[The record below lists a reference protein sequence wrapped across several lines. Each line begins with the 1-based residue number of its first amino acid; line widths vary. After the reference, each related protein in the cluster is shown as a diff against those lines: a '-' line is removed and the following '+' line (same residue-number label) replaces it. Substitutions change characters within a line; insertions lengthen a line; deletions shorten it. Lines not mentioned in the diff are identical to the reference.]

1 MIALVWLIPAFP
13 LAAFLIAGLFGRRW
27 LGHWTG
33 VIASAAVGLSAL
45 LSIGVFLEV
54 LGGKE
59 QTVVQLY
66 RWIGVG
72 EFSVNV
78 AALVDPLSAVML
90 LVVTVVSFLIFVYSN
105 GYMAHDEGFY
115 RFFAWL
121 SLFVFAMLILVMAD
135 NYLLMFVGWEGVG
148 LCSYL
153 LIGFWF
159 ERPEPYL
166 AAKKAFVM
174 NRIGD
179 WGYTIGIITI
189 FLVFGSMNFI
199 DVFRRLEV
207 SAPAQATLTLICVA
221 LFFGATGKSAQIP
234 LYTWLPDAM
243 EGPTPVSALIHAAT
257 MVTSGVYLV
266 ARSMPLFEVAGPS
279 LQIVGTIG
287 AVTAIFAATI
297 ALVQFDIKRVMA
309 YSTVSQLGYMFLA
322 LGVGAPIAA
331 IFHLATH
338 AFFKALL
345 FLGSGSVIHGL
356 GGEQDMRRMG
366 GLRRKMPVTFWTML
380 IAGGALAALP
390 PLAGF
395 WSKDEILGAAFV
407 NGHLVL
413 YAIGIITAVLTAFYV
428 TRALW
433 MTFYGEPRDHHLY
446 DHAHESSRVM
456 TLPLVALAAGSAVLG
471 IVIGFPPGLGAR
483 ARRPGLTSRADR
495 DRGQLR
501 AHDRRGSPA
510 GARGVRRLRRRD
522 PRLMTNVLSLLVV
535 IPLAGLVPL
544 FFFRRD
550 ERAAK
555 QVAITTTLVELAV
568 SLWMLKQFVVGEAG
582 VQLVERVDW
591 LPSLGISYL
600 VGVDGISV
608 LLVPLTTLLT
618 FISVLY
624 SSGGAIKTRIVE
636 YMTAFLLLEV
646 GMVGVFIALD
656 LFLFYIFFELM

>member
-1 MIALVWLIPAFP
+1 LISVISLVWLIPAFP
-13 LAAFLIAGLFGRRW
+13 LAAFLVNGLLGRRW
-27 LGHWTG
+27 LGHMTG
-33 VIASAAVGLSAL
+33 LIATAAVGLSAL

-54 LGGKE
+54 LGGKT
-59 QTVVQLY
+59 QSVVSLY
-66 RWIGVG
+66 RWIAVG
-72 EFSVNV
+72 DFSVNV
-78 AALVDPLSAVML
+78 SALIDPLSSVML

-105 GYMAHDEGFY
+105 GYMEHDAGFY
-115 RFFAWL
+115 RFFTWL

-159 ERPEPYL
+159 ERPEPYY

-189 FLVFGSMNFI
+189 FLVFGSMNFV
-199 DVFRRLEV
+199 DVFKRLEE
-207 SAPAQATLTLICVA
+207 SAPAQGVLTLICIA
-221 LFFGATGKSAQIP
+221 LFFGATGKSAQLP
-234 LYTWLPDAM
+234 LYSWLPDAM

-279 LQIVGTIG
+279 LQVVGVVG
-287 AVTAIFAATI
+287 AITAIFAATI

-322 LGVGAPIAA
+322 LGVGAPVAA

-356 GGEQDMRRMG
+356 GGEQDMRKMG

-413 YAIGIITAVLTAFYV
+413 YTIGIITAVLTAFYV

-446 DHAHESSRVM
+446 EHAHESPRVM

-471 IVIGFPPGLGAR
+471 IVIGFPPEQGFIHSFLAPVVE
-483 ARRPGLTSRADR
+483 A
-495 DRGQLR
+495 
-501 AHDRRGSPA
+501 A
-510 GARGVRRLRRRD
+510 GVPEHAPELATIVALAI
-522 PRLMTNVLSLLVV
+522 VSV
-535 IPLAGLVPL
+535 LAGLIGIGVGVSMYVRHRPDPAAL
-544 FFFRRD
+544 T
-550 ERAAK
+550 RAAGPVYRILVNK
-555 QVAITTTLVELAV
+555 YYIDELYDHRFVEAARAIAGAAWAFDIHIIDGLANRLGWALAMGGQGLRRV
-568 SLWMLKQFVVGEAG
+568 QTGVVGNYALTIVAG
-582 VQLVERVDW
+582 L
-591 LPSLGISYL
+591 
-600 VGVDGISV
+600 
-608 LLVPLTTLLT
+608 LLVL
-618 FISVLY
+618 VAY
-624 SSGGAIKTRIVE
+624 GGYAAGILGR
-636 YMTAFLLLEV
+636 
-646 GMVGVFIALD
+646 
-656 LFLFYIFFELM
+656 

>member
-1 MIALVWLIPAFP
+1 MIELVWLIPGFP
-13 LAAFLIAGLFGRRW
+13 LAAFLVNGLLGRRW
-27 LGHWTG
+27 LGHLTG
-33 VIASAAVGLSAL
+33 WIASASVGASAL
-45 LSIGVFLEV
+45 LSIAIFLEV
-54 LGGKE
+54 LGGKQ

-72 EFSVNV
+72 DFTINV
-78 AALVDPLSAVML
+78 SALVDPLSSTML

-105 GYMAHDEGFY
+105 GYMAHDPGLP
-115 RFFAWL
+115 RFFTWL

-159 ERPEPYL
+159 ERPAPYY

-179 WGYTIGIITI
+179 WGYTIGIIAI
-189 FLVFGSMNFI
+189 FLVFGSMNFL
-199 DVFRRLEV
+199 DVFKRLEDGS
-207 SAPAQATLTLICVA
+207 SAPAQSTLTLICIA

-266 ARSMPLFEVAGPS
+266 ARSTPLFAAAGSSLEV
-279 LQIVGTIG
+279 VGTIG
-287 AVTAIFAATI
+287 ALTAIVAATI

-322 LGVGAPIAA
+322 LGVGAPVAA

-356 GGEQDMRRMG
+356 GNEQDMRKMG

-380 IAGGALAALP
+380 VAGGALAALP

-395 WSKDEILGAAFV
+395 WSKDEIVSAAFV
-407 NGHLVL
+407 SGHFLL
-413 YAIGIITAVLTAFYV
+413 YAVGITTAVLTAFYV

-446 DHAHESSRVM
+446 DHAHESPSVM
-456 TLPLVALAAGSAVLG
+456 TLPLIALAAGAVVLG
-471 IVIGFPPGLGAR
+471 IAIGFPPEQGFIHRFLNPAVEVPGAAER
-483 ARRPGLTSRADR
+483 L
-495 DRGQLR
+495 
-501 AHDRRGSPA
+501 PA
-510 GARGVRRLRRRD
+510 IG
-522 PRLMTNVLSLLVV
+522 TIVLLAGISIV
-535 IPLAGLVPL
+535 AGLVGIAIGVSMSVRHRPDPAAIARASGPYYRVL
-544 FFFRRD
+544 LNKYYLDELYDHRVVEAARAFAGASWAFDIHIIDGLVNRLGWALARSGSGLRRV
-550 ERAAK
+550 
-555 QVAITTTLVELAV
+555 QTG
-568 SLWMLKQFVVGEAG
+568 VVGNYALTIVAGLLIVLVAYGGYAAG
-582 VQLVERVDW
+582 VFGR
-591 LPSLGISYL
+591 
-600 VGVDGISV
+600 
-608 LLVPLTTLLT
+608 
-618 FISVLY
+618 
-624 SSGGAIKTRIVE
+624 
-636 YMTAFLLLEV
+636 
-646 GMVGVFIALD
+646 
-656 LFLFYIFFELM
+656 

>member
-1 MIALVWLIPAFP
+1 VIQLVWLIPAFP
-13 LAAFLIAGLFGRRW
+13 LAAFLIDGLFGRRW
-27 LGHWTG
+27 LRAWTG
-33 VIASAAVGLSAL
+33 WIASAAVGASAIVA
-45 LSIGVFLEV
+45 IGVFLEV
-54 LGGKE
+54 LGGKQ

-72 EFSVNV
+72 DFQVNV
-78 AALVDPLSAVML
+78 AALIDPLSSTML

-105 GYMAHDEGFY
+105 GYMAEDRGLW
-115 RFFAWL
+115 RFFTWM

-159 ERPEPYL
+159 ERPEPYY

-189 FLVFGSMNFI
+189 FLVFGSMNFL
-199 DVFRRLEV
+199 DVFKRVEE
-207 SAPAQATLTLICVA
+207 SAPAQSALTLICLA
-221 LFFGATGKSAQIP
+221 LFFGATGKSAQLP
-234 LYTWLPDAM
+234 LYSWLPDAM

-266 ARSMPLFEVAGPS
+266 ARSTPLFAAAGSSLEV
-279 LQIVGTIG
+279 VGVVG
-287 AVTAIFAATI
+287 AITAIFAATI

-322 LGVGAPIAA
+322 LGVGAPVAA

-366 GLRRKMPVTFWTML
+366 ALRRKMPVTFWTML

-395 WSKDEILGAAFV
+395 WSKDEIVGAAFTS
-407 NGHLVL
+407 GHVLL
-413 YAIGIITAVLTAFYV
+413 YAIGIVTAVLTAFYV

-433 MTFYGEPRDHHLY
+433 MTFYGEPRDRHLY
-446 DHAHESSRVM
+446 DHAHESPRVM
-456 TLPLVALAAGSAVLG
+456 ILPLAALALGSVVLG
-471 IVIGFPPGLGAR
+471 VAIGFPPEQGFIHRFLGPAVEVPGAVEHAPELATILLLALVSVTAGVIGIAVAISVYVRHRPDATAIARAAGPYYRILVNKYYVDELYDHRVVEAARAFAGASWAFDIHIIDGLANRIGWLLSLSGTGAR
-483 ARRPGLTSRADR
+483 RLQTGIVGNYALTIVAGL
-495 DRGQLR
+495 
-501 AHDRRGSPA
+501 
-510 GARGVRRLRRRD
+510 
-522 PRLMTNVLSLLVV
+522 LLV
-535 IPLAGLVPL
+535 LV
-544 FFFRRD
+544 
-550 ERAAK
+550 AYGGYA
-555 QVAITTTLVELAV
+555 
-568 SLWMLKQFVVGEAG
+568 AG
-582 VQLVERVDW
+582 VFGR
-591 LPSLGISYL
+591 
-600 VGVDGISV
+600 
-608 LLVPLTTLLT
+608 
-618 FISVLY
+618 
-624 SSGGAIKTRIVE
+624 
-636 YMTAFLLLEV
+636 
-646 GMVGVFIALD
+646 
-656 LFLFYIFFELM
+656 

>member
-1 MIALVWLIPAFP
+1 MDVISLVWLIPAFP
-13 LAAFLIAGLFGRRW
+13 LAAFLVNGIFGKRW

-33 VIASAAVGLSAL
+33 VIATAAVGLSAL

-54 LGGKE
+54 LGGKA
-59 QTVVQLY
+59 QTVVALY

-72 EFSVNV
+72 DFSINV
-78 AALVDPLSAVML
+78 SALIDPLSSVML

-105 GYMAHDEGFY
+105 GYMAHDAGFY
-115 RFFAWL
+115 RFFTWL

-159 ERPEPYL
+159 ERPEPYF

-179 WGYTIGIITI
+179 WGYTIGIIVI
-189 FLVFGSMNFI
+189 FLVFGSMNFV
-199 DVFRRLEV
+199 DVFERLEE
-207 SAPAQATLTLICVA
+207 SAPAQGVLTLICIA
-221 LFFGATGKSAQIP
+221 LFFGATGKSAQLP
-234 LYTWLPDAM
+234 LYSWLPDAM

-279 LQIVGTIG
+279 LQVVGVVG
-287 AVTAIFAATI
+287 AITAIFAATI

-356 GGEQDMRRMG
+356 GGEQDMRKMG
-366 GLRRKMPVTFWTML
+366 GLRRKMPITFWTML

-395 WSKDEILGAAFV
+395 WSKDEILAAAFV
-407 NGHLVL
+407 NGHVL
-413 YAIGIITAVLTAFYV
+413 LWTVGIITAVLTAFYV
-428 TRALW
+428 TRAMW

-446 DHAHESSRVM
+446 DHAHESPQVM
-456 TLPLVALAAGSAVLG
+456 ALPLVALGVGSAVLG
-471 IVIGFPPGLGAR
+471 LAIGFPPDQGFIHHFLGPVLEPVGAEHAPELVTVLALSAASVVAGLIGIAIGVSMYVRHRPDPAALTR
-483 ARRPGLTSRADR
+483 AAGPIYRILANKYYIDELYDHRFVEAGRAF
-495 DRGQLR
+495 
-501 AHDRRGSPA
+501 A
-510 GARGVRRLRRRD
+510 GAAWAFDIHIIDGLANRLGWALAMGGQGLRRAQTGIVGNYA
-522 PRLMTNVLSLLVV
+522 LTIVAGLLLVLV
-535 IPLAGLVPL
+535 AYGGYAAGIIG
-544 FFFRRD
+544 R
-550 ERAAK
+550 
-555 QVAITTTLVELAV
+555 
-568 SLWMLKQFVVGEAG
+568 
-582 VQLVERVDW
+582 
-591 LPSLGISYL
+591 
-600 VGVDGISV
+600 
-608 LLVPLTTLLT
+608 
-618 FISVLY
+618 
-624 SSGGAIKTRIVE
+624 
-636 YMTAFLLLEV
+636 
-646 GMVGVFIALD
+646 
-656 LFLFYIFFELM
+656 

>member
-1 MIALVWLIPAFP
+1 VIQLVWLIPAFP
-13 LAAFLIAGLFGRRW
+13 LAAFLIDGLFGRRW
-27 LGHWTG
+27 LRAWTG
-33 VIASAAVGLSAL
+33 WIASAAVGASAIVA
-45 LSIGVFLEV
+45 IGVFLEV
-54 LGGKE
+54 LGGKQ

-72 EFSVNV
+72 DFQVNV
-78 AALVDPLSAVML
+78 AALIDPLSSTML

-105 GYMAHDEGFY
+105 GYMAEDRGLW
-115 RFFAWL
+115 RFFTWM

-159 ERPEPYL
+159 ERPEPYY

-189 FLVFGSMNFI
+189 FLVFGSMNFL
-199 DVFRRLEV
+199 DVFKRVEE
-207 SAPAQATLTLICVA
+207 SAPAQSALTLICLA
-221 LFFGATGKSAQIP
+221 LFFGATGKSAQLP
-234 LYTWLPDAM
+234 LYSWLPDAM

-266 ARSMPLFEVAGPS
+266 ARSTPLFAAAGSSLEV
-279 LQIVGTIG
+279 VGVVG
-287 AVTAIFAATI
+287 AITAIFAATI

-322 LGVGAPIAA
+322 LGVGAPVAA

-366 GLRRKMPVTFWTML
+366 ALRRKMPVTFWTML

-395 WSKDEILGAAFV
+395 WSKDEIVGAAFT
-407 NGHLVL
+407 NGHVLL
-413 YAIGIITAVLTAFYV
+413 YAIGIVTAVLTAFYV

-433 MTFYGEPRDHHLY
+433 MTFYGEPRDRHLY
-446 DHAHESSRVM
+446 DHAHESPRVM
-456 TLPLVALAAGSAVLG
+456 ILPLAALALGSVVLG
-471 IVIGFPPGLGAR
+471 IAIGFPPEQGFIHRFLGPAVDVPGAVEHVPELATILVLALVSVAAGVIGIAVAISVYVRHRPDATAIAR
-483 ARRPGLTSRADR
+483 A
-495 DRGQLR
+495 
-501 AHDRRGSPA
+501 A
-510 GARGVRRLRRRD
+510 GPYYRI
-522 PRLMTNVLSLLVV
+522 LVNKYYV
-535 IPLAGLVPL
+535 
-544 FFFRRD
+544 D
-550 ERAAK
+550 E
-555 QVAITTTLVELAV
+555 
-568 SLWMLKQFVVGEAG
+568 
-582 VQLVERVDW
+582 
-591 LPSLGISYL
+591 
-600 VGVDGISV
+600 
-608 LLVPLTTLLT
+608 
-618 FISVLY
+618 LY
-624 SSGGAIKTRIVE
+624 DHRIVE
-636 YMTAFLLLEV
+636 AARAFAGASWAFDIHIIDGLANRIGWLLSLSGTGARRLQTGIVGNYALTIVAGLLLV
-646 GMVGVFIALD
+646 LVAYGGYAAGVFGR
-656 LFLFYIFFELM
+656 

>member
-1 MIALVWLIPAFP
+1 
-13 LAAFLIAGLFGRRW
+13 
-27 LGHWTG
+27 
-33 VIASAAVGLSAL
+33 
-45 LSIGVFLEV
+45 
-54 LGGKE
+54 
-59 QTVVQLY
+59 
-66 RWIGVG
+66 
-72 EFSVNV
+72 
-78 AALVDPLSAVML
+78 ML

-105 GYMAHDEGFY
+105 GYMEHDAGFY

-159 ERPEPYL
+159 ERPAPYY

-189 FLVFGSMNFI
+189 FLVFGSMNFV
-199 DVFRRLEV
+199 DVFKRLDE
-207 SAPAQATLTLICVA
+207 SALPQGTLTLICIA
-221 LFFGATGKSAQIP
+221 LFFGATGKSAQLP
-234 LYTWLPDAM
+234 LHSWLPDAM

-279 LQIVGTIG
+279 LQVVGVIG
-287 AVTAIFAATI
+287 AITATFAATI

-322 LGVGAPIAA
+322 LGVGAPVAA

-356 GGEQDMRRMG
+356 GGEQDMRKMG
-366 GLRRKMPVTFWTML
+366 GLWRKMPVTSWTML

-395 WSKDEILGAAFV
+395 WSKDEIVAAAFT
-407 NGHLVL
+407 NGHFVL

-433 MTFYGEPRDHHLY
+433 MTFYGEPRDHRLFE
-446 DHAHESSRVM
+446 HAHESPSVM
-456 TLPLVALAAGSAVLG
+456 TLPLISLAVGTAVLGMAIGVLPEQGFIHRFIGPVVEPGAAEHAPELATILALAAVSIAAGVIGIAIAYSMYVRHRPDPAALTRAAGPIYRILVNKYYVDELYDHRFVDAARAIAGASWAFDIHIIDGLANRLGWALAMGGQGLRRVQTG
-471 IVIGFPPGLGAR
+471 IVGNYALTIVAGL
-483 ARRPGLTSRADR
+483 
-495 DRGQLR
+495 
-501 AHDRRGSPA
+501 
-510 GARGVRRLRRRD
+510 
-522 PRLMTNVLSLLVV
+522 LLVLV
-535 IPLAGLVPL
+535 VYGGYAAG
-544 FFFRRD
+544 
-550 ERAAK
+550 
-555 QVAITTTLVELAV
+555 I
-568 SLWMLKQFVVGEAG
+568 VG
-582 VQLVERVDW
+582 R
-591 LPSLGISYL
+591 
-600 VGVDGISV
+600 
-608 LLVPLTTLLT
+608 
-618 FISVLY
+618 
-624 SSGGAIKTRIVE
+624 
-636 YMTAFLLLEV
+636 
-646 GMVGVFIALD
+646 
-656 LFLFYIFFELM
+656 

>member
-1 MIALVWLIPAFP
+1 LISVISLVWLIPAFP
-13 LAAFLIAGLFGRRW
+13 LAAFLVNGTIGRRW
-27 LGHWTG
+27 LGHMTG
-33 VIASAAVGLSAL
+33 LIATAAVGLSAL

-54 LGGKE
+54 LGGKT
-59 QTVVQLY
+59 QTVVPLY
-66 RWIGVG
+66 RWIAVG

-78 AALVDPLSAVML
+78 SALIDPLSSVML

-105 GYMAHDEGFY
+105 GYMEHDAGFY
-115 RFFAWL
+115 RFFTWL

-159 ERPEPYL
+159 ERPEPYY

-189 FLVFGSMNFI
+189 FLVFGSMNFV
-199 DVFRRLEV
+199 DVFKRLEV
-207 SAPAQATLTLICVA
+207 GAPEQGVLTLICIA
-221 LFFGATGKSAQIP
+221 LFFGATGKSAQLP
-234 LYTWLPDAM
+234 LYSWLPDAM

-279 LQIVGTIG
+279 LQVVGVVG
-287 AVTAIFAATI
+287 AITAIFAATI

-322 LGVGAPIAA
+322 LGVGAPVAA

-356 GGEQDMRRMG
+356 GGEQDMRKMG

-407 NGHLVL
+407 NGHLLL

-446 DHAHESSRVM
+446 DHAHESPRVM
-456 TLPLVALAAGSAVLG
+456 TLPLMALAAGSAVLG
-471 IVIGFPPGLGAR
+471 IAIGFPPE
-483 ARRPGLTSRADR
+483 
-495 DRGQLR
+495 RGFIHTFL
-501 AHDRRGSPA
+501 APVVEAA
-510 GARGVRRLRRRD
+510 GVTEHAPELATIVALAIAS
-522 PRLMTNVLSLLVV
+522 V
-535 IPLAGLVPL
+535 LAGLIGIAVGVSMYVRHRPDPAAL
-544 FFFRRD
+544 T
-550 ERAAK
+550 RAAGPVYRILVNK
-555 QVAITTTLVELAV
+555 YYVDELYDHRFVEAARAIAGASWAFDIHIIDGLANRLGWALAMGGQGLRRV
-568 SLWMLKQFVVGEAG
+568 QTGVVGNYALTIVAG
-582 VQLVERVDW
+582 L
-591 LPSLGISYL
+591 
-600 VGVDGISV
+600 
-608 LLVPLTTLLT
+608 LLVL
-618 FISVLY
+618 VAY
-624 SSGGAIKTRIVE
+624 GGYAAGILGR
-636 YMTAFLLLEV
+636 
-646 GMVGVFIALD
+646 
-656 LFLFYIFFELM
+656 

>member
-1 MIALVWLIPAFP
+1 MISLVWLIPAFP
-13 LAAFLIAGLFGRRW
+13 LAAFLVNGLFGRRW
-27 LGHWTG
+27 LGHMTG
-33 VIASAAVGLSAL
+33 LIASVAVGVSAL
-45 LSIGVFLEV
+45 VSIGVFLEV
-54 LGGKE
+54 LGGKT
-59 QTVVQLY
+59 QTVVSLY
-66 RWIGVG
+66 RWIAVG
-72 EFSVNV
+72 DFSINV
-78 AALVDPLSAVML
+78 SALIDPLSSVML

-105 GYMAHDEGFY
+105 GYMAHDAGFY
-115 RFFAWL
+115 RFFTWL

-159 ERPEPYL
+159 ERPEPYY

-189 FLVFGSMNFI
+189 FLVFGSMNFV
-199 DVFRRLEV
+199 DVFKRLEE
-207 SAPAQATLTLICVA
+207 SAPAQGVLTLICIA
-221 LFFGATGKSAQIP
+221 LFFGATGKSAQLP
-234 LYTWLPDAM
+234 LYSWLPDAM

-279 LQIVGTIG
+279 LQVVGVVG
-287 AVTAIFAATI
+287 AITAIFAATI

-322 LGVGAPIAA
+322 LGVGAPVAA

-356 GGEQDMRRMG
+356 GGEQDMRKMG

-395 WSKDEILGAAFV
+395 WSKDEILGAAFI

-446 DHAHESSRVM
+446 DHAHESPRVM

-471 IVIGFPPGLGAR
+471 IAIGFPPEQGFIHSFLAPVVEAAGVREHLPELVSIVALAVVSVVAGVIGIAIGLSMYVRHRPDPAALTRAAGPVYRVLVNKYYVDELYDHRFVEAAR
-483 ARRPGLTSRADR
+483 AF
-495 DRGQLR
+495 
-501 AHDRRGSPA
+501 A
-510 GARGVRRLRRRD
+510 GASWAFDIHIIDGLANRLGWALAMGGQGLRRVQTGVVGNYA
-522 PRLMTNVLSLLVV
+522 LTIVAGLLLV
-535 IPLAGLVPL
+535 LV
-544 FFFRRD
+544 
-550 ERAAK
+550 AYGGYASG
-555 QVAITTTLVELAV
+555 I
-568 SLWMLKQFVVGEAG
+568 
-582 VQLVERVDW
+582 
-591 LPSLGISYL
+591 LG
-600 VGVDGISV
+600 
-608 LLVPLTTLLT
+608 
-618 FISVLY
+618 
-624 SSGGAIKTRIVE
+624 R
-636 YMTAFLLLEV
+636 
-646 GMVGVFIALD
+646 
-656 LFLFYIFFELM
+656 

>member
-1 MIALVWLIPAFP
+1 VISLVWLIPAFP
-13 LAAFLIAGLFGRRW
+13 LAAFLINGLFGRRF
-27 LGHWTG
+27 LGHLTG
-33 VIASAAVGLSAL
+33 LIATVAVGLSAL
-45 LSIGVFLEV
+45 LSIGVFVEV
-54 LGGKE
+54 LGGKT
-59 QTVVQLY
+59 QTVVALY
-66 RWIGVG
+66 KWIAVG
-72 EFSVNV
+72 DFSINV
-78 AALVDPLSAVML
+78 SALIDPLSSVML

-105 GYMAHDEGFY
+105 GYMEHDAGFY
-115 RFFAWL
+115 RFFTWL

-159 ERPEPYL
+159 ERPEPYY

-189 FLVFGSMNFI
+189 FLVFGSMNFL
-199 DVFRRLEV
+199 DVFKRLEE
-207 SAPAQATLTLICVA
+207 SAPAQATLTLICIA
-221 LFFGATGKSAQIP
+221 LFFGATGKSAQLP
-234 LYTWLPDAM
+234 LYSWLPDAM

-279 LQIVGTIG
+279 LQVVGVVG
-287 AVTAIFAATI
+287 AITAIFAATI

-322 LGVGAPIAA
+322 LGVGAPVAA

-356 GGEQDMRRMG
+356 GGEQDMRKMG

-395 WSKDEILGAAFV
+395 WSKDEILGAAFA

-413 YAIGIITAVLTAFYV
+413 YAVGIVTAILTAFYV

-433 MTFYGEPRDHHLY
+433 MTFYGEPRDHHIY
-446 DHAHESSRVM
+446 DHAHESPRVM
-456 TLPLVALAAGSAVLG
+456 TLPLIALAAGSAVLG
-471 IVIGFPPGLGAR
+471 IVIGFPPEQGFIHRYLAPVVEAAGVAEHAPELATIVVLAVVSVLAGVIGIAIGVSMYLRHRPDPAALTRAAGPVYRVLVNKYYIDELYDHRFVEAAR
-483 ARRPGLTSRADR
+483 AF
-495 DRGQLR
+495 
-501 AHDRRGSPA
+501 A
-510 GARGVRRLRRRD
+510 GASWAFDIHIIDGLANRLGWAFAMGGQGLRRVQTGIVGNYA
-522 PRLMTNVLSLLVV
+522 LTIVAGLLLLLVAYGGYATG
-535 IPLAGLVPL
+535 IL
-544 FFFRRD
+544 RR
-550 ERAAK
+550 
-555 QVAITTTLVELAV
+555 
-568 SLWMLKQFVVGEAG
+568 
-582 VQLVERVDW
+582 
-591 LPSLGISYL
+591 
-600 VGVDGISV
+600 
-608 LLVPLTTLLT
+608 
-618 FISVLY
+618 
-624 SSGGAIKTRIVE
+624 
-636 YMTAFLLLEV
+636 
-646 GMVGVFIALD
+646 
-656 LFLFYIFFELM
+656 